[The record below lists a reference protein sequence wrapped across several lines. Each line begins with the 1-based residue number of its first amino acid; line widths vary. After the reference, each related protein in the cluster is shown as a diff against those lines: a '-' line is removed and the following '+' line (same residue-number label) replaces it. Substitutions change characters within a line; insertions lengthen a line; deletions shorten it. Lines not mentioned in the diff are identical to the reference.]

1 MAAKAFLLVAYASFV
16 GAYFTPHAALLKPQ
30 TPRAALLR
38 TRPVFAAL
46 GADESFRMLG
56 LAEDADYDEIME
68 AFDRLTAAAAGP
80 KQKIQLQVAKDKI
93 MDFRLNQRLTGK
105 IQGMKGLDDRM
116 VEEKKTLQDRVPK
129 PLQGIVEIPTRSYWL
144 WNAYAYSVVAFLPI
158 LGSSFAST
166 SLSMGF
172 GVCLYRLY
180 NRGAPK
186 SSGAMD
192 AEFRPPKRKPLL
204 LTAGITILTA
214 MIGGCASQARAAT
227 HATRHLLFSP
237 FFTARCRRP
246 SAGLPR
252 RHAHQAGVLHLH
264 LHRHRLLVLRVV
276 LQGAGRVQLK
286 SLH

>member
-1 MAAKAFLLVAYASFV
+1 
-16 GAYFTPHAALLKPQ
+16 
-30 TPRAALLR
+30 
-38 TRPVFAAL
+38 
-46 GADESFRMLG
+46 
-56 LAEDADYDEIME
+56 
-68 AFDRLTAAAAGP
+68 
-80 KQKIQLQVAKDKI
+80 

-214 MIGGCASQARAAT
+214 MIGGCASQVF
-227 HATRHLLFSP
+227 HAVTRIKQEFCISICTAIAYWFSAS
-237 FFTARCRRP
+237 FFK
-246 SAGLPR
+246 
-252 RHAHQAGVLHLH
+252 
-264 LHRHRLLVLRVV
+264 
-276 LQGAGRVQLK
+276 VQDEYN
-286 SLH
+286 